1 MFGRLP
7 LRDNQRVISHRG
19 AGLLAPENTLSSIT
33 QARNLGFHNIHFDVH
48 LTADGIPILSAQDTL
63 NTLDDIKGS
72 ISEQFF
78 DQINMC
84 QHHSAAAISLQAQ
97 FVQSISVLEI
107 AETSRQKESKRQR
120 L

>member
-7 LRDNQRVISHRG
+7 LRDDQRVISHRG

-78 DQINMC
+78 DQINRVDVGSCLEM
-84 QHHSAAAISLQAQ
+84 SFLVRKSRRYTKRSM
-97 FVQSISVLEI
+97 FVKRM
-107 AETSRQKESKRQR
+107 TSYP
-120 L
+120 